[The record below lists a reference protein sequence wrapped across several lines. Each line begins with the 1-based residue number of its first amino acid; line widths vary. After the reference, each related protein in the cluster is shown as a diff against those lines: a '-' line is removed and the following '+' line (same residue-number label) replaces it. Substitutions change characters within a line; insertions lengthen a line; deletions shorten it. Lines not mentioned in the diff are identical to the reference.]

1 MNFPSTPGQRFP
13 VWDVFTG
20 LAGMTRAHTAQSSAP
35 EEADALIVDDGA
47 KERALVVN
55 WSEEPRVVRIDDNP
69 PTTIPPTAMVIL
81 DLAHTN

>member
-1 MNFPSTPGQRFP
+1 M
-13 VWDVFTG
+13 
-20 LAGMTRAHTAQSSAP
+20 
-35 EEADALIVDDGA
+35 DDGA